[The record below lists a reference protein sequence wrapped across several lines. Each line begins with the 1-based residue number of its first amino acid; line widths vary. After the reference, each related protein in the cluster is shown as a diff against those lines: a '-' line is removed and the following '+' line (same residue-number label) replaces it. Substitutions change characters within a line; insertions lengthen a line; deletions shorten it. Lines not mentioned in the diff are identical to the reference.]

1 MALFKRG
8 SAWWIDVTSPDGRR
22 IRESTK
28 IADKK
33 LAQQY
38 HDKVKLDLW
47 NEHRLGIKP
56 DRLFSEAADLFL
68 KEKSLRRSVECYES
82 QLAWW
87 KKQFAGKTVR
97 QITQELI
104 IETIDRK
111 RDSGA
116 SSATCNRYLAV
127 LRGTLRLICHK
138 YRWIDAPPKFFMY
151 EEPKG
156 RVRWLKPDEIT
167 RLLTALPEHTRDMVR
182 FSLATGLRQSNV
194 RLLRWDQVDLARRTL
209 TISGE
214 EMKNGRDFT
223 IPLSD
228 EAVCVLR
235 DNVGRHDAYVFAYCG
250 RPVTQISNANWKAA
264 LARAG
269 IEDFRWHDLRHT
281 WATMMA
287 QSGVPTDA
295 LQILGA
301 WESPEMV
308 KRYAH
313 HSVESLRRHI
323 GAADE
328 PVREA
333 MARLR
338 HSPSIQ
344 HLKRVA

>member
-8 SAWWIDVTSPDGRR
+8 NTWWLDVMTPDGRR
-22 IRESTK
+22 MRESTK
-28 IADKK
+28 TQDKK

-38 HDKVKLDLW
+38 HDKRKVDLW

-68 KEKSLRRSVECYES
+68 KEKDDRRSVACYTE
-82 QLAWW
+82 QLEWW
-87 KKQFAGKTVR
+87 KTQFAGKTLR

-104 IETIDRK
+104 IETIEKK
-111 RDSGA
+111 RDAGA
-116 SSATCNRYLAV
+116 SNATCNRYLAA
-127 LRGTLRLICHK
+127 LRGTLRLVCLK
-138 YRWIDAPPKFFMY
+138 YRWIEATPKFFMY

-156 RVRWLKPDEIT
+156 RVRWLTPEEIA
-167 RLLTALPEHTRDMVR
+167 RLLAALPEHTRDMVR

-194 RLLRWDQVDLARRTL
+194 RTLRWDQVDMTRRTL

-228 EAVCVLR
+228 EAVAVLR
-235 DNVGRHDAYVFAYCG
+235 ENVGRHEAHVFTYNG
-250 RPVTQISNANWKAA
+250 RPISKISNVSWKAA
-264 LARAG
+264 LTRAG

-281 WATMMA
+281 WATMMTQA
-287 QSGVPTDA
+287 GVSTDA
-295 LQILGA
+295 LQVLGA

-313 HSVESLRRHI
+313 HNAESLRRHI
-323 GAADE
+323 GAADG
-328 PVREA
+328 PVAEA
-333 MARLR
+333 MAQLR
-338 HSPSIQ
+338 HSPGQ
-344 HLKRVA
+344 RHLRRVA